1 MQSFFSSTESESDN
15 RTGTEYLNGFI
26 FLSIMITAEAAGGRD
41 NERRA
46 AFIEASYSLQ
56 RRWCRREPAGGSDI
70 GKPTV
75 KPSAARELCIT
86 HSIWKARRQAKSSW
100 PAGLLLF

>member
-26 FLSIMITAEAAGGRD
+26 FLSIMITAEAAGGQD
-41 NERRA
+41 NE
-46 AFIEASYSLQ
+46 
-56 RRWCRREPAGGSDI
+56 RREPAGGSDI